1 MTDIP
6 IQIEKGKETDEYIL
20 NMGPQHPSTHGVLRV
35 VLKLDG
41 EVIKDAVPDVGY
53 IHTGI
58 EKLLENRKYDQI
70 IPFTD
75 RTDYLSAV
83 NNNLAYCLAVEKL
96 LGIDVPERAKII
108 RVILCELNRIMSH
121 LLWYS
126 AFGLDMGALTPII
139 YAFRE
144 REEIIDMMEAMTG
157 GRLTHN
163 ALRIGGFKYD
173 LPSDFIPKLK
183 KFIEHFNDRVD
194 EYNAL
199 LINNVIFVNRTKDI
213 GILKKEIGI
222 NYGVTGPSLRGSDVA
237 YDLRKIEPYSSY
249 EKFDF
254 QVCTGKNGDTL
265 DRCKVRMDEM
275 RESLKILSQAI
286 ELLKDGEIMAKVP
299 KIIKPAPGE
308 VYAKVEGPRG
318 EVGVYIVSDGSE
330 KPYRIKLR
338 SPSFSNLS
346 VLKEIVVGYKIAD
359 IVAIMGSLDLVI
371 PEIDRWLN
379 GIYKRNTF
387 QHW

>member
-1 MTDIP
+1 MNKFP
-6 IQIEKGKETDEYIL
+6 IEIEKGLTTDEYIL

-35 VLKLDG
+35 VLKMDG
-41 EVIKDAVPDVGY
+41 EVVKDAIPDVGY
-53 IHTGI
+53 IHTGL
-58 EKLLENRKYDQI
+58 EKMFENRKYEQI
-70 IPFTD
+70 IPYTD

-96 LGIDVPERAKII
+96 LGIEVPERAKIM

-126 AFGLDMGALTPII
+126 AYGLDMGALTPII

-144 REEIIDMMEAMTG
+144 REEVIDLVESMTG

-173 LPSDFIPKLK
+173 LPKDFIYKLK
-183 KFIEHFNDRVD
+183 NFISHFNDRID
-194 EYNAL
+194 EYEAL

-213 GILKKEIGI
+213 GVLKKEIAI
-222 NYGVTGPSLRGSDVA
+222 SYGVTGPSLRGSDIS
-237 YDLRKIEPYSSY
+237 YDLRKIEPYSGY
-249 EKFDF
+249 EKFEFD
-254 QVCTGKNGDTL
+254 VCTGKNGDTL
-265 DRCKVRMDEM
+265 DRCKVRMNEM
-275 RESLKILSQAI
+275 RQSIRILEQAI
-286 ELLKDGEIMAKVP
+286 DHLKDGDIMAKVP
-299 KIIKPAPGE
+299 KVIKPAPGE
-308 VYAKVEGPRG
+308 IYCAVEGPRG
-318 EVGVYIVSDGSE
+318 ETGVYIVSDGSE

-359 IVAIMGSLDLVI
+359 LVAIMGSLDLVI
-371 PEIDRWLN
+371 PEIDR
-379 GIYKRNTF
+379 
-387 QHW
+387 

>member
-70 IPFTD
+70 IPYTD

-96 LGIDVPERAKII
+96 LGIEVPERAKII

-254 QVCTGKNGDTL
+254 QVCTGKNGDTW

-371 PEIDRWLN
+371 PEIDR
-379 GIYKRNTF
+379 
-387 QHW
+387 

>member
-1 MTDIP
+1 MADIP
-6 IQIEKGKETDEYIL
+6 LQLEKGRETDEYIL
-20 NMGPQHPSTHGVLRV
+20 SMGPQHPSTHGVLRV

-41 EVIKDAVPDVGY
+41 EVVKDAIPDVGY

-70 IPFTD
+70 IPYTD

-96 LGIDVPERAKII
+96 LGIEVPERAKII
-108 RVILCELNRIMSH
+108 RVILAELNRIMSH

-126 AFGLDMGALTPII
+126 AYGMDMGALTPII

-144 REEIIDMMEAMTG
+144 REEIIDMMEAITG

-183 KFIEHFNDRVD
+183 KFISHFNDRVD
-194 EYNAL
+194 EYEAL
-199 LINNVIFVNRTKDI
+199 LINNVIFTSRTKGI

-237 YDLRKIEPYSSY
+237 YDLRKIEPYSGY

-254 QVCTGKNGDTL
+254 QVCTGKNGDTW
-265 DRCKVRMDEM
+265 DRCIVRMNEM
-275 RESLKILSQAI
+275 RESLKILTQSI
-286 ELLKDGEIMAKVP
+286 DLLKEGEIMAKVP

-308 VYAKVEGPRG
+308 VYAAVEGPRG

-371 PEIDRWLN
+371 PEIDR
-379 GIYKRNTF
+379 
-387 QHW
+387 